1 MMLSADRVCWQLGQ
15 ANILRGLSFEL
26 NVGEHLAVL
35 GPNGA
40 GKSSL
45 LGLLSADE
53 QPSSG
58 SLQFLQQDLDQVPV
72 PIRSARVAVLSQ
84 QPIIRFPFK
93 VWELVAMGRFP
104 FNDQTQTLR
113 IVDEVLNALELAA
126 LKYRSILSLSGGE
139 IQRVHLARALTQV
152 WSATAPSL
160 LLLDEPLSSLD
171 VAHQVLVRNLLKRLL
186 AQLPLSIISVIHDL
200 SQAAEDFDKALLISR
215 DGVQKAFG
223 PPLEVLTPV
232 SLSALYSSEIE
243 AVFDRDGR
251 PRGFRVCRG

>member
-1 MMLSADRVCWQLGQ
+1 MLLADRVCWQLGQ
-15 ANILRGLSFEL
+15 VEILRGVSFEL

-53 QPSSG
+53 RPSSG
-58 SLQFLQQDLDQVPV
+58 TLQFLEQELDQIPV
-72 PIRSARVAVLSQ
+72 SIRSARLAVLSQ
-84 QPIIRFPFK
+84 QPLIRFPFK

-104 FNDQTQTLR
+104 FTDQTQTLR
-113 IVDEVLNALELAA
+113 IVDEVLEALELAA
-126 LKYRSILSLSGGE
+126 LKDRSILSLSGGE

-152 WSATAPSL
+152 WSATGPSL

-186 AQLPLSIISVIHDL
+186 GQLPLSVISVIHDL

-223 PPLEVLTPV
+223 PPLDVLPPA
-232 SLSALYSSEIE
+232 SLTALYSSAIE
-243 AVFDRDGR
+243 AVFDREGR
-251 PRGFRVCRG
+251 PKGFRVSMG

>member
-1 MMLSADRVCWQLGQ
+1 MLLADRVCWQLGQ
-15 ANILRGLSFEL
+15 VEILRGVSFEL

-53 QPSSG
+53 RPSSG
-58 SLQFLQQDLDQVPV
+58 TLQFLEQELDQIPV
-72 PIRSARVAVLSQ
+72 SIRSARLAVLSQ
-84 QPIIRFPFK
+84 QPLIRFPFK

-104 FNDQTQTLR
+104 FTDQTQTLR
-113 IVDEVLNALELAA
+113 IVDEVLEALELAA
-126 LKYRSILSLSGGE
+126 LKHRSILSLSGGE
-139 IQRVHLARALTQV
+139 IQRVHLARVLTQL
-152 WSATAPSL
+152 WSATGPSL

-186 AQLPLSIISVIHDL
+186 GQLPLSVISVIHDL
-200 SQAAEDFDKALLISR
+200 SQAAEDFDKVLLISR

-223 PPLEVLTPV
+223 PPLDVLTPA
-232 SLSALYSSEIE
+232 SLTALYSSAIE
-243 AVFDRDGR
+243 AVFDREGR
-251 PRGFRVCRG
+251 PKGFRVSMG

>member
-1 MMLSADRVCWQLGQ
+1 MLLADRVCWQLGQ
-15 ANILRGLSFEL
+15 VEILRGVSFEL

-58 SLQFLQQDLDQVPV
+58 TLQFLQQELDQIPV
-72 PIRSARVAVLSQ
+72 SIRSARLAVLSQ
-84 QPIIRFPFK
+84 QPLIRFPFK

-104 FNDQTQTLR
+104 FTNQTQTLR
-113 IVDEVLNALELAA
+113 IVDEVLEALELAA
-126 LKYRSILSLSGGE
+126 LKDRSILSLSGGE

-152 WSATAPSL
+152 WSATGPSL

-186 AQLPLSIISVIHDL
+186 GQLPLSVISVIHDL
-200 SQAAEDFDKALLISR
+200 SQAAEDFDKVLLINR

-223 PPLEVLTPV
+223 PPLDVLTPA
-232 SLSALYSSEIE
+232 SLTALYSSAIE
-243 AVFDRDGR
+243 AVFDREGR
-251 PRGFRVCRG
+251 PKGFRVSMG

>member
-1 MMLSADRVCWQLGQ
+1 MLLADRVCWQLGQ
-15 ANILRGLSFEL
+15 VEILRGVSFEL

-53 QPSSG
+53 RPSSG
-58 SLQFLQQDLDQVPV
+58 TLQFLEQELDQIPV
-72 PIRSARVAVLSQ
+72 SIRSARMAVLSQ
-84 QPIIRFPFK
+84 QPLIRFPFK

-104 FNDQTQTLR
+104 FTDQTQTLR
-113 IVDEVLNALELAA
+113 IVDEVLEALELAA
-126 LKYRSILSLSGGE
+126 LKDRSILSLSGGE

-152 WSATAPSL
+152 WSATGPSL

-186 AQLPLSIISVIHDL
+186 GQLPLSVISVIHDL

-223 PPLEVLTPV
+223 SPLDFLTPA
-232 SLSALYSSEIE
+232 SLTALYSSAIE
-243 AVFDRDGR
+243 AVFDREGR
-251 PRGFRVCRG
+251 PKGFRVSMG

>member
-1 MMLSADRVCWQLGQ
+1 MLSADRVCWQLGQ